1 MRPKNVL
8 QDLRKYNLGK
18 NVSATMTRDNIYFR
32 LEAAKYQFDINL
44 EKRKS
49 IEKF

>member
-18 NVSATMTRDNIYFR
+18 NVSTIMTRDNIYLR

-44 EKRKS
+44 EKRKNTD
-49 IEKF
+49 EF